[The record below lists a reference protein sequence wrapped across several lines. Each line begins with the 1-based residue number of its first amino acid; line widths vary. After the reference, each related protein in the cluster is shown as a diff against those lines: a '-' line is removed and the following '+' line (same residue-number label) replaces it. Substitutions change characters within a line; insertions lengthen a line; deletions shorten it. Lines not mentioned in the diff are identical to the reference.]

1 MTDNSLDLNRTVG
14 TGGSLYGPLDRAVAK
29 VTSSIGRL
37 DAAGISNHD
46 QIANAKAV
54 GQIETTRLELNAAE
68 TTINESGAG
77 IGVEVRVPYQGG
89 WHSLGYGQEREL
101 GQHRP
106 LHQYSRDVVLLT
118 CTFPTDTAAAEIRKW
133 RRNTALALEE
143 HVDHNNHVI
152 QWHNDG
158 LDSVVE
164 KAIQVRKMQLDA
176 VRSLSDEIGTTGI

>member
-1 MTDNSLDLNRTVG
+1 MF
-14 TGGSLYGPLDRAVAK
+14 GPLDRAVAK

-37 DAAGISNHD
+37 DAAGISN
-46 QIANAKAV
+46 QEIANAKAV

-68 TTINESGAG
+68 TTINKSGT
-77 IGVEVRVPYQGG
+77 GVEVHVPFQGG
-89 WHSLGYGQEREL
+89 WHSLGYGREIEL

-143 HVDHNNHVI
+143 HVDHNNQVI

-158 LDSVVE
+158 LDSVAE
-164 KAIQVRKMQLDA
+164 KAIQVRRAQLDA
-176 VRSLSDEIGTTGI
+176 VRSLSDEIGTTGIWSWQAGSAIRFVH